1 MTLNEA
7 NNHYSKHGL
16 KEIFKQNDKKIQ
28 MLNNYI
34 IDQFEDLKKQFGE
47 DHFITTHTKKDVDF
61 LLTNNTS
68 EITPVK

>member
-1 MTLNEA
+1 
-7 NNHYSKHGL
+7 
-16 KEIFKQNDKKIQ
+16 